1 MASVSPGNGDE
12 TVSGLFEDDD
22 DDDDERT
29 TDDRRCRD
37 RPAGSL

>member
-1 MASVSPGNGDE
+1 
-12 TVSGLFEDDD
+12 VSGLFEDDD